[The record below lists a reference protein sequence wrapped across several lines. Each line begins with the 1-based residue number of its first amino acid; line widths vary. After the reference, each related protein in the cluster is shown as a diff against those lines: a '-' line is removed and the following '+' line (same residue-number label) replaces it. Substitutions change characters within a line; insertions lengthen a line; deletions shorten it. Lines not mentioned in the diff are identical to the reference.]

1 MSKQAA
7 GGFEVKLE
15 PQQVSANSVASGSF
29 IGTKVFSGDFVG
41 TSRLEMWTV
50 LTGIKDSAGYV
61 AIEQLNGTLL
71 GRHGTF
77 KLIHQAT
84 MRQGADSKSSLVVV
98 PDSGTDGLVGI
109 AGTMRIEAA
118 SGAHRYLFD
127 YTLPDVR

>member
-1 MSKQAA
+1 MSKHAA

-15 PQQVSANSVASGSF
+15 PQQVSTESVASGSF
-29 IGTKVFSGDFVG
+29 IAHKVFSGDFVG

-50 LTGIKDSAGYV
+50 LTAIKGSAGYV

-77 KLIHQAT
+77 KLLHQAT
-84 MRQGADSKSSLVVV
+84 MRQGADSKSSLIVV
-98 PDSGTDGLVGI
+98 PDSGTDDLVGI
-109 AGTMRIEAA
+109 TGTMTIDAV

-127 YTLPDVR
+127 YSLPDVR